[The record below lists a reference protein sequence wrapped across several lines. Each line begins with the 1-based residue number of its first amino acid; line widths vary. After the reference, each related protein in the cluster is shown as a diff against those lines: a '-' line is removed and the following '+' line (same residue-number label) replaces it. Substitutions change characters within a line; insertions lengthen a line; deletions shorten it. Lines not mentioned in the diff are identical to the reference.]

1 MDVAFQLIIYFV
13 LVSRFDSPNKELPVA
28 LPQASAAAPL
38 SFKPK
43 ELIIS
48 VSKEGQIAVSAD
60 KAGNLI
66 DDKTFVTEAELDQ
79 ILQQAAV
86 NNAGRQAV
94 KVRADKACLL
104 QNVVAVMNACQKAGI
119 RDYELQTDGGP

>member
-1 MDVAFQLIIYFV
+1 MAVHIQKSSLNPAINASALVDVAFQLIIFFV
-13 LVSRFDSPNKELPVA
+13 LVARFDSQAKELPVA

-43 ELIIS
+43 ELVIS
-48 VSKEGQIAVSAD
+48 VAKDGRIAVSAD
-60 KAGNLI
+60 KNGNVLEADLTI
-66 DDKTFVTEAELDQ
+66 VTEAELDH

-86 NNAGRQAV
+86 NNAGRQSV

-104 QNVVAVMNACQKAGI
+104 QNVV
-119 RDYELQTDGGP
+119 